1 MGGEPDAERRYLT
14 GRFKDNPRMRR
25 TLKKYLPDP
34 EAIRR
39 NPWLRPFA
47 GSLLHFAGA
56 SWAAVGAVMGLGLLV
71 KAAAL
76 AFGLGAIA
84 LSRLGARGPAA

>member
-34 EAIRR
+34 ETIRR

-47 GSLLHFAGA
+47 GSLL
-56 SWAAVGAVMGLGLLV
+56 LP
-71 KAAAL
+71 
-76 AFGLGAIA
+76 
-84 LSRLGARGPAA
+84 RLWHLNRH